1 MNNRSEDRKR
11 GDAEETVKCESLMW
25 KKRPRSCRNNPF
37 LRRTLQT
44 ASWKFGRRRSTDV
57 QLWTQ
62 THRWWPHFPHLL
74 RGSDLSI
81 VGGGH
86 RVITW
91 PPPTTLFAL
100 QKETQRF
107 FMSCGDGLQPW
118 RTCLEPRCG
127 CSYRVV
133 RSVMAPKHTAG
144 WSMANESLPER
155 RKTPPI
161 LKTLLNLSSGHF
173 NGERASDVLPSF
185 CAFPIWKREA
195 PAVTM
200 KAGAVNGRRESLP
213 GKKMFSLSIIQLRSS
228 YQC

>member
-1 MNNRSEDRKR
+1 MEVWQETFHWCSAVNPNSQVVTPFSSLIKR
-11 GDAEETVKCESLMW
+11 VWPQHCWG
-25 KKRPRSCRNNPF
+25 
-37 LRRTLQT
+37 RTQSYNLT
-44 ASWKFGRRRSTDV
+44 
-57 QLWTQ
+57 
-62 THRWWPHFPHLL
+62 
-74 RGSDLSI
+74 
-81 VGGGH
+81 
-86 RVITW
+86 